1 MTSGIPMLHKGVSW
15 ENDPNMG
22 QCHLVR
28 EKKYKYG
35 KGNEKREENVKEKGE
50 RQGKGEI
57 EDKRI
62 K

>member
-1 MTSGIPMLHKGVSW
+1 MLHKGVSW